1 MSSIYRSC
9 SPRRVAS
16 PVLVARTLDARVV
29 YLHLLVG
36 ELAGQVPGIIRAGA
50 GAIAEDVGFSVDSTR
65 EVLAELEAHGLIEVD
80 SAARLVRLPGVAEDA
95 ARLAS
100 TPNVVIGWA
109 RVLAE
114 LPECGLRARHAAALM
129 ALVRPEQRTLFEPFA
144 KGFET
149 LPEPFGTDE
158 NNPSGRRDTRR
169 SKQDSSRIQ
178 IAVAIEQ
185 EQQTHAGAGAGE
197 PLALTPEAPA
207 SKSPRARRPDPAV
220 SPDVL
225 AVWAVFQRMRVDLG
239 MLDAARTL
247 DESGRPRQPPGDE
260 QARDLARGLKRARGA
275 TNLITVLRRQAES
288 VRRQGEREGAP
299 PATTKGADFYRTST
313 LCSAGRIADMLD
325 AAAEGLDHRRPV
337 MRGSRPPAGRPSRP
351 LPPQNPGSL
360 PADVPT
366 DFGTGDK
373 T

>member
-65 EVLAELEAHGLIEVD
+65 EALAELETAGLIEVD
-80 SAARLVRLPGVAEDA
+80 QERRLVRLPGVAEDA

-100 TPNVVIGWA
+100 TPNVVIGWT

-114 LPECGLRARHAAALM
+114 LPECGLRARHAVALM
-129 ALVRPEQRTLFEPFA
+129 ALVRPEQLALFEPFV

-149 LPEPFGTDE
+149 LPEPSRTDT
-158 NNPSGRRDTRR
+158 NNPFERRDTRR

-185 EQQTHAGAGAGE
+185 EQQTHAGAGE
-197 PLALTPEAPA
+197 PLALTPDAPA
-207 SKSPRARRPDPAV
+207 PKPTRARRPDPSA

-225 AVWAVFQRMRVDLG
+225 AVWAVFQRLRVDLG
-239 MLDAARTL
+239 MLDPARAL

-260 QARDLARGLKRARGA
+260 QGRDLVRGLKRARGA
-275 TNLITVLRRQAES
+275 ANMITVLRRQAES

-299 PATTKGADFYRTST
+299 PATTKGAEFYRTST
-313 LCSAGRIADMLD
+313 LCSASRIADMLD
-325 AAAEGLDHRRPV
+325 EAAGDLDHRRPAT
-337 MRGSRPPAGRPSRP
+337 PARASPGRPSRP
-351 LPPQNPGSL
+351 APPQNPGSL
-360 PADVPT
+360 PPDVPS
-366 DFGTGDK
+366 DFGDEGD
-373 T
+373 TT

>member
-1 MSSIYRSC
+1 VSSIYRSC

-50 GAIAEDVGFSVDSTR
+50 GAIAEDVGFDVDRTR
-65 EVLAELEAHGLIEVD
+65 EALAELETAGLIELD
-80 SAARLVRLPGVAEDA
+80 TAARLVRLPGVAEDA

-129 ALVRPEQRTLFEPFA
+129 ALVRPEQRSLFEPFA
-144 KGFET
+144 KGSDT
-149 LPEPFGTDE
+149 LSEPFGMDE
-158 NNPSGRRDTRR
+158 NNPSERRDTRR

-178 IAVAIEQ
+178 IAIGQEQ
-185 EQQTHAGAGAGE
+185 EQQTHAGAGE
-197 PLALTPEAPA
+197 PLALTPDAPTQ
-207 SKSPRARRPDPAV
+207 KSPRARRPDPAA

-247 DESGRPRQPPGDE
+247 DESGRPRQPAGDE

-299 PATTKGADFYRTST
+299 PATTKGAEFYRTST
-313 LCSAGRIADMLD
+313 LCSASRIADMLD
-325 AAAEGLDHRRPV
+325 EAAEGLDHRRPAI
-337 MRGSRPPAGRPSRP
+337 RGSRAPAGRPSRP
-351 LPPQNPGSL
+351 PPPQNPGSL

-366 DFGTGDK
+366 DFGTGEK

>member
-1 MSSIYRSC
+1 MTSIYRSC

-16 PVLVARTLDARVV
+16 PVLVVQTLQARVV

-50 GAIAEDVGFSVDSTR
+50 GAIAEDVGFGIDRTR
-65 EVLAELEAHGLIEVD
+65 EALAELERAGLIEID

-129 ALVRPEQRTLFEPFA
+129 ALVRPEQRVLFEPFA
-144 KGFET
+144 KGFDT
-149 LPEPFGTDE
+149 LSEPLRTDE
-158 NNPSGRRDTRR
+158 NNPFERRDTRR
-169 SKQDSSRIQ
+169 PKQDSSRIE
-178 IAVAIEQ
+178 IAVATEQ
-185 EQQTHAGAGAGE
+185 EQQTHAGTGE
-197 PLALTPEAPA
+197 PLALTPDAPA
-207 SKSPRARRPDPAV
+207 PKSPRARRPDPAV

-239 MLDAARTL
+239 MLDSARTL
-247 DESGRPRQPPGDE
+247 DESGRPRHPPGDE

-275 TNLITVLRRQAES
+275 ANLITVLRRQAES

-299 PATTKGADFYRTST
+299 PATTKGAEFYRTST

-325 AAAEGLDHRRPV
+325 EAAETYDHRRPAI
-337 MRGSRPPAGRPSRP
+337 RGSLAPWPGRASRPP
-351 LPPQNPGSL
+351 PPQNPGSL

>member
-1 MSSIYRSC
+1 MSSLYRSC

-36 ELAGQVPGIIRAGA
+36 ELAGQVPGIVRAGA

-65 EVLAELEAHGLIEVD
+65 EVLAELETAGLIEVD
-80 SAARLVRLPGVAEDA
+80 QERRLVRLPGVAEDA

-100 TPNVVIGWA
+100 TPNVAIGWA

-129 ALVRPEQRTLFEPFA
+129 ALVRPEQRALFEHVA
-144 KGFET
+144 KGYET
-149 LPEPFGTDE
+149 LPEPVGTDE
-158 NNPSGRRDTRR
+158 SNPSERRGVRR
-169 SKQDSSRIQ
+169 LKQDSSRIE

-185 EQQTHAGAGAGE
+185 EQQTHAGAGE
-197 PLALTPEAPA
+197 PLALTPAAPG
-207 SKSPRARRPDPAV
+207 SKPPRARRPDPAA

-225 AVWAVFQRMRVDLG
+225 AVWAVFQRLRVDLG
-239 MLDAARTL
+239 MLDSARTL

-275 TNLITVLRRQAES
+275 ANLVTVLRRQAES

-299 PATTKGADFYRTST
+299 PATTKGAEFYRTST

-325 AAAEGLDHRRPV
+325 TATEDLDHRRPAT
-337 MRGSRPPAGRPSRP
+337 RGARPQPGRPSRP
-351 LPPQNPGSL
+351 PPPQNPGSL